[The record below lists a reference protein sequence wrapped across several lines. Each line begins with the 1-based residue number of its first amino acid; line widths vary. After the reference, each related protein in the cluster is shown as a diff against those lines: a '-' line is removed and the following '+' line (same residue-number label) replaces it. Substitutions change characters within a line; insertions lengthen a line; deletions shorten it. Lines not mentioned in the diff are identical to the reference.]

1 MTVAE
6 LGVRDKRREGAGST
20 GARDFA
26 LRNFEHWRY
35 NNKEGLRKW
44 GLSVRL
50 LKAMHENERFSS
62 TEQAVIHYILEHPKE
77 IVDLS
82 IRELAERTFTSSA
95 AIFRLCQKLSLK
107 GYNEFKIKFISEINR
122 VSPEERVIVERPITD
137 QDSPDSI
144 VRKMAALEVEAIEE
158 TKNEMD
164 MEQLHRIIGWMQK
177 ARIIDFYAYDQN
189 FYLAQMAVYNLL
201 QIKYV
206 AVAHSAM
213 NSQYAQALNANEDHV
228 AMIISRSGENK
239 RLIAVAKV
247 LKEKKVKTVLF
258 TCTKESTLA
267 QFCDEF
273 LYVANTA
280 EYLDLGGMIFSV
292 GLRYY
297 QDVLFSLLL
306 SQDYQGIED
315 FYNRFENIL
324 GHPDDKWRLW

>member
-1 MTVAE
+1 MIEVCFGHLSAE
-6 LGVRDKRREGAGST
+6 FADRCPNFLYNGTKSRLGERGT
-20 GARDFA
+20 
-26 LRNFEHWRY
+26 Y
-35 NNKEGLRKW
+35 
-44 GLSVRL
+44 VRL
-50 LKAMHENERFSS
+50 LKEMHENERFSS
-62 TEQAVIHYILEHPKE
+62 TEQAVIRYILEHPKE

-95 AIFRLCQKLSLK
+95 AIFRLCQKLNLK

-122 VSPEERVIVERPITD
+122 VSPEECVRIARPITD
-137 QDSPDSI
+137 EDNPESI

-164 MEQLHRIIGWMQK
+164 LEQLQRIVGWMQNAK
-177 ARIIDFYAYDQN
+177 IIDYYAYDQN
-189 FYLAQMAVYNLL
+189 FYLAQMAIYNLL

-206 AVAHSAM
+206 AMAHSAM
-213 NSQYAQALNANEDHV
+213 NSQYAQALNSDESHMAI
-228 AMIISRSGENK
+228 IISRSGENK

-247 LKEKKVKTVLF
+247 LRERKVKTVLF
-258 TCTKESTLA
+258 TCTKDSTLA

-292 GLRYY
+292 GIRYY

-306 SQDYQGIED
+306 SQDYQGIEK
-315 FYNRFENIL
+315 FYNNFENVL
-324 GHPDDKWRLW
+324 GHLDDKWRLW